1 MIEAI
6 EALAK
11 KHGLPKDVD
20 IVEWLD
26 HQLTAGTM
34 YCTTLI
40 RLTQALTRA
49 KVTACGDGNHA
60 TVTVPSAS
68 RLPEGG
74 QIGVEIYEMFGGEGD
89 LVIASKCI
97 APNPQEERPLLQVAG
112 GRA

>member
-26 HQLTAGTM
+26 RQLSAGTM

-49 KVTACGDGNHA
+49 KVTASGDGNYA
-60 TVTVPSAS
+60 TVTVPGAS
-68 RLPEGG
+68 RLPENGE
-74 QIGVEIYEMFGGEGD
+74 IGIEVYEMFNGQGD
-89 LVIASKCI
+89 LVISSMCI
-97 APNPQEERPLLQVAG
+97 VKAPEEKPLLQVAG